1 MRILIV
7 SQYFS
12 PEVTAASLRLSAL
25 ARGLAERGHDVEVL
39 CEVPNHPAGVIEA
52 GYRGR
57 PVVRRR
63 VDGYGVEHVWVWAR
77 PSKRARTRIA
87 GYASFGAMACLV
99 GAVRKR
105 PDAIVASSPPLSVG
119 LAGMLLARRFRAPW
133 VLDVRDLWPEVA
145 VALGEIGPGF
155 LLSASERLERT
166 LYRSA
171 AGITV
176 TTEPFREHIEG
187 VGSDAPIVLL
197 PNGTTRDWLEIG
209 HSEPDRAAAELPDE
223 GTFAWTY
230 AGNLGIAQGLASAVD
245 AARELGEGF
254 QLTMLGAGA
263 EKQELVERAGDELG
277 RGVVF
282 REPVEPDRAAAIM
295 RASDALLVSLADRP
309 ALEKCVPGKLYQC
322 GAMRRP
328 MVVSA
333 AGETRALTE
342 REHAGLTVQP
352 GDSRSLAAAVRTL
365 RDDPETAS
373 RVVEGG
379 AKLAAGSLR
388 EDGVIDLERL
398 LTEVTSR

>member
-1 MRILIV
+1 MRVLFV

-25 ARGLAERGHDVEVL
+25 ARGLAERGHEVEVL
-39 CEVPNHPAGVIEA
+39 CEVPNHPSGVIEP

-57 PVVRRR
+57 AVVRRPLDGYR
-63 VDGYGVEHVWVWAR
+63 VDHVWVWAR
-77 PSKRARTRIA
+77 PSKRARSRIA
-87 GYASFGAMACLV
+87 SYGSFAAMAMLV
-99 GAVRKR
+99 GSARRR

-119 LAGMLLARRFRAPW
+119 LAGMLLAKRFRVPW

-145 VALGEIGPGF
+145 VALGELAPGP
-155 LLSASERLERT
+155 LLSASERLERR

-176 TTEPFREHIEG
+176 TTEPFRSHIERLG
-187 VGSDAPIVLL
+187 TEAPIELL

-209 HSEPDRAAAELPDE
+209 RSAPDRAAAGLPDE
-223 GTFAWTY
+223 ETFAWTY
-230 AGNLGIAQGLASAVD
+230 AGNLGIAQGLAAAVD
-245 AARELGEGF
+245 AARELGDGF
-254 QLTMLGAGA
+254 QLTMLGDGPERDSLIA
-263 EKQELVERAGDELG
+263 RAGDQFG
-277 RGVVF
+277 RGIVF
-282 REPVEPDRAAAIM
+282 RDPVEPDRAALIM

-342 REHAGLTVQP
+342 REQAGITVRP
-352 GDSRSLAAAVRTL
+352 GDSEGLAAAVRTL
-365 RDDPETAS
+365 RSEPDTAA
-373 RVVEGG
+373 RLVAGG
-379 AKLAAGSLR
+379 ERLAAGSLR
-388 EDGVIDLERL
+388 EDGVAKLERL
-398 LTEVTSR
+398 LGELAVR